1 MLGWKLEYVQ
11 FWVNTVYYPWCSYF
25 CGQATDVVSVPSMP
39 ISYNQQ
45 NTRFL
50 GQAFQGNA
58 AGLGIADYL
67 WAEVCSSYVATLEK
81 P

>member
-1 MLGWKLEYVQ
+1 MLEWKREHVW
-11 FWVNTVYYPWCSYF
+11 FWVNTCIAPDSPTFVARPYVFPVHSI
-25 CGQATDVVSVPSMP
+25 P

-50 GQAFQGNA
+50 GQAFQGNS

-67 WAEVCSSYVATLEK
+67 WEEVCSSYVATLEK